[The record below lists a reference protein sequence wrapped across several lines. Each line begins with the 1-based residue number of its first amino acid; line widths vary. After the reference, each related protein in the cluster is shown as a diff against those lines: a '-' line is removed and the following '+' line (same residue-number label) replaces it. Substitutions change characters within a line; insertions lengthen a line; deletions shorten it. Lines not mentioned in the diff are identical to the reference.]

1 MPAWL
6 SHSEEQTYKLGKQ
19 LGKHVRPGDII
30 LLFGDLGSGKTV
42 FSRGIAHGVG
52 FRKLPVH
59 IYYNNTYVE
68 GCQFMF

>member
-42 FSRGIAHGVG
+42 FSRVLLTVQGYPVL
-52 FRKLPVH
+52 LPVPH
-59 IYYNNTYVE
+59 LL
-68 GCQFMF
+68 